1 MAQIVKLRRSSVS
14 GQKPTNDNLQLGEL
28 AVNTTDGKVFLAK
41 SGSLGPTIEEI
52 VTTNTIITGSINLIG
67 KITVSGDISGSNIRA
82 LSFIKSGGTSSQY
95 LMADGSV
102 STLTNPITGTGTT
115 NYIPK
120 FSTNGTI
127 SDSQIFEDGTYVYTK
142 KQLIA
147 GYGLSNVDNF
157 IRIANTG
164 VGYGTGFRFDK
175 DNNGAGL
182 SVTET
187 VPDSTMYEFFMSDNP
202 DGGDMMQ
209 MRFTDWQSAN
219 TLTVPFW
226 TSGKENRFIARQNY
240 FYGSI
245 NQSTNG
251 IFTTSNFGEQ
261 NGSQNQL
268 QINQT
273 SKLRLVGSSVNIT
286 DLNINDYNGEHNHP
300 IWIKLDTTTTF
311 AWGYGSHTGTA
322 VQAGIALSTSATTLS
337 NGIKVTFS
345 ATTGTVGD
353 LFTFRAIGKPV
364 NYFGTTNFDGN
375 ITATSFIKSGGTSSQ
390 YLMADGSVSTLTN
403 PVTGTGTTNYLS
415 KFTASGTIGNSLI
428 YDDGDKV
435 GIGINSG
442 LVGKFEVVGTS
453 VSGSFIAARFHNN
466 TTNAAGVKTK
476 IELPI
481 FNGSSGGT
489 IEEIGNSIDGYRLNM
504 YQSQTSGVIT
514 FGTAGNNERMRITST
529 GDIGIGTT
537 SPSSKL
543 NVVGDQLIVASSS
556 GTTTLGIQIKPTI
569 SVIPTGQVHAYIGV
583 GDTNIGLNGDL
594 IIAPRTNVNASVRIY
609 TGTNPSEKI
618 RIDGA
623 TGNLGVGTTTPNS
636 KLDVNGN
643 TTLSGSLMVSQSLIQ
658 YSSVVSVPSGS
669 VTDVVTFNTSSY
681 TATFFDFVIT
691 SGSNT
696 RAGTIF
702 TTWNGNNIEYTE
714 TSTNDIGDTTS
725 IRLSTSLSAGSV
737 KLQATSI
744 MGSWSV
750 KTLARMI

>member
-67 KITVSGDISGSNIRA
+67 GITVSGDISGSNIKA
-82 LSFIKSGGTSSQY
+82 LSFIKSGGLPTQY
-95 LMADGSV
+95 LMADGGV
-102 STLTNPITGTGTT
+102 STLTNPI
-115 NYIPK
+115 
-120 FSTNGTI
+120 
-127 SDSQIFEDGTYVYTK
+127 
-142 KQLIA
+142 
-147 GYGLSNVDNF
+147 
-157 IRIANTG
+157 
-164 VGYGTGFRFDK
+164 
-175 DNNGAGL
+175 
-182 SVTET
+182 
-187 VPDSTMYEFFMSDNP
+187 
-202 DGGDMMQ
+202 
-209 MRFTDWQSAN
+209 
-219 TLTVPFW
+219 
-226 TSGKENRFIARQNY
+226 
-240 FYGSI
+240 
-245 NQSTNG
+245 
-251 IFTTSNFGEQ
+251 
-261 NGSQNQL
+261 
-268 QINQT
+268 
-273 SKLRLVGSSVNIT
+273 
-286 DLNINDYNGEHNHP
+286 
-300 IWIKLDTTTTF
+300 
-311 AWGYGSHTGTA
+311 
-322 VQAGIALSTSATTLS
+322 
-337 NGIKVTFS
+337 
-345 ATTGTVGD
+345 
-353 LFTFRAIGKPV
+353 
-364 NYFGTTNFDGN
+364 
-375 ITATSFIKSGGTSSQ
+375 
-390 YLMADGSVSTLTN
+390 
-403 PVTGTGTTNYLS
+403 TGTGTTNYLS

-504 YQSQTSGVIT
+504 YQSQTSGIIT

-609 TGTNPSEKI
+609 TGTDPSEKI

-623 TGNLGVGTTTPNS
+623 TGNLGVGTATPNS

-725 IRLSTSLSAGSV
+725 IRLSTSLSVGSV